1 MAQHAFLATLEGA
14 ARELH
19 RNGSSVKDIATQL
32 GVMPATVEYWKKTRK
47 WDGASNGN
55 GTELD
60 SPTELAVPAEAL
72 PVAERLWAEILDSKP
87 GEEAAA
93 ASGQVVTLLKH
104 AADKCS
110 LDEKKCMICGK
121 VSSDF
126 RYALFI
132 SFIRGYPPP
141 FLERIFGIN
150 HEILM
155 SHAYGADWYG
165 ARANFLR
172 RNPGLRIDTNILV
185 ADCLWET
192 VTESSA
198 KGNAATRLAALQQL
212 TALDPARQVKRR
224 IKGGFSLEEFVG
236 ATPELAGAGEGVVN
250 EETGEI
256 GEIVDVEPDELL
268 ELPTHGEGS
277 K

>member
-1 MAQHAFLATLEGA
+1 MSQHAFLATLEGT
-14 ARELH
+14 ARELY
-19 RNGSSVKDIATQL
+19 RNKKTVQEIATQL
-32 GVMPATVEYWKKTRK
+32 GVMSATVEYWRKTRK

-55 GTELD
+55 GSEPDAISEL
-60 SPTELAVPAEAL
+60 TVPAEAL

-87 GEEAAA
+87 GEEAASA
-93 ASGQVVTLLKH
+93 AGQVVTLLKH

-110 LDEKKCMICGK
+110 IQGTGCMICDK
-121 VSSDF
+121 VSADY

-132 SFIRGYPPP
+132 SFVRGYPPP

-150 HEILM
+150 HETLM

-172 RNPGLRIDTNILV
+172 RNPGLRVDTNMLV

-192 VTESSA
+192 VATTPA

-212 TALDPARQVKRR
+212 SNLDPARQVKRR
-224 IKGGFSLEEFVG
+224 IKAGFSLEEFVG
-236 ATPELAGAGEGVVN
+236 ATPELAGEGDGVVD
-250 EETGEI
+250 EDTGQI
-256 GEIVDVEPDELL
+256 GEVVDVPPEELL
-268 ELPTHGEGS
+268 ELPGHREEPA
-277 K
+277 